1 MTIAKATK
9 AEQRELA
16 RLAAELEREGHY
28 TLAYRNWSRVE
39 GGGRNIVPSFAV
51 RNSLRR
57 RINSDY

>member
-9 AEQRELA
+9 AEQLALA

-39 GGGRNIVPSFAV
+39 GRWAEHRARFCSSMFVSV
-51 RNSLRR
+51 E
-57 RINSDY
+57 D

>member
-9 AEQRELA
+9 AEQLALA

-39 GGGRNIVPSFAV
+39 GRWAEHRAKFCSSQFVAME
-51 RNSLRR
+51 
-57 RINSDY
+57 D

>member
-9 AEQRELA
+9 AEQLALA

-39 GGGRNIVPSFAV
+39 GRWAENRAKFC
-51 RNSLRR
+51 NSMYVG
-57 RINSDY
+57 DED

>member
-16 RLAAELEREGHY
+16 RLAAELERDGHY

-39 GGGRNIVPSFAV
+39 GRWAEHRAKFCSSQFVAAEE
-51 RNSLRR
+51 
-57 RINSDY
+57 

>member
-1 MTIAKATK
+1 MTLAKATK

-39 GGGRNIVPSFAV
+39 GRWAEHRAKFC
-51 RNSLRR
+51 NSMYVG
-57 RINSDY
+57 DED

>member
-9 AEQRELA
+9 AEQLALA

-39 GGGRNIVPSFAV
+39 GRWAEHRARFCSSRFVG
-51 RNSLRR
+51 
-57 RINSDY
+57 DEEQ

>member
-9 AEQRELA
+9 AEQLALA

-39 GGGRNIVPSFAV
+39 GRWAENRARFCRSMFVAME
-51 RNSLRR
+51 
-57 RINSDY
+57 D